1 MNHFSLMSPI
11 YLIAITTSALLA
23 ALVAIIVTACVAIP
37 LAVLS
42 KELDE
47 TAAIIIEGVSKVVAA
62 ICILQL
68 SLKIPKFLGVYA
80 SKKGED
86 GVTIGLSLK
95 SIRFNVAWNIWR
107 EIHNIGFFLIPFML
121 TGEGAM
127 AIPLSGIA
135 GIAVGA
141 LLGGLI
147 YIANKRY
154 KSKNFLAASMAML
167 LLLLSTGLFVGGW

>member
-1 MNHFSLMSPI
+1 MTGKIRTDKSQASEVRNDCLFLCKSQRYVFSLVASRSK
-11 YLIAITTSALLA
+11 IAITTSALLA

-37 LAVLS
+37 LAVMS

-80 SKKGED
+80 SAKDAD

-95 SIRFNVAWNIWR
+95 SIRFNGAWNIWR
-107 EIHNIGFFLIPFML
+107 EI
-121 TGEGAM
+121 A
-127 AIPLSGIA
+127 
-135 GIAVGA
+135 
-141 LLGGLI
+141 
-147 YIANKRY
+147 
-154 KSKNFLAASMAML
+154 
-167 LLLLSTGLFVGGW
+167 